1 LERWGESKMNAE
13 IQRYP
18 DGTYILKVPPEELR
32 IVQEKIREG
41 IELDDRE
48 LTIAREFDL
57 L

>member
-1 LERWGESKMNAE
+1 MERWGESKMNAE